1 MVCQVYATEFVPGFA
16 DKHSN
21 YFTHKCDEVPA
32 LLVPENWD
40 CWGFMK
46 NPAVI
51 VPIPELTVA
60 LTHALDFISTTPIA
74 KYDSA

>member
-1 MVCQVYATEFVPGFA
+1 
-16 DKHSN
+16 
-21 YFTHKCDEVPA
+21 
-32 LLVPENWD
+32 
-40 CWGFMK
+40 
-46 NPAVI
+46 VI